1 MVAVE
6 VKKGGSQESAS
17 AQVLTSEHDDVAYQM
32 WWELQQL
39 RIHQSERSGKCESHL
54 YREQRW
60 CKSYISHTFAAGKSR
75 CDARCE
81 TRLSACRAWSSIYS
95 FQFVKSAIRTSVK
108 MSTRWRKMLT
118 LLYAKRRRS
127 QPGVRLWFEY

>member
-75 CDARCE
+75 CDARCVTAHHPGFSQE
-81 TRLSACRAWSSIYS
+81 KRCGKGDLFRTFPLW
-95 FQFVKSAIRTSVK
+95 KAIGTG
-108 MSTRWRKMLT
+108 T
-118 LLYAKRRRS
+118 AK
-127 QPGVRLWFEY
+127 VLK